1 MIKAMDV
8 YSRSTL
14 FTTIYYLF
22 LAVFVTFKN
31 NTMVLVFFFLFAL
44 PLLKHVIH
52 ISYILTVILKGVGCS
67 ISVAVETEVLWLYV
81 TWKNTQ
87 S

>member
-1 MIKAMDV
+1 MGV

-14 FTTIYYLF
+14 FTITYYLF

-31 NTMVLVFFFLFAL
+31 ITMVLGVFFFAL

-52 ISYILTVILKGVGCS
+52 ISRTLTVPLKGVGYS
-67 ISVAVETEVLWLYV
+67 ISAPVETEVL
-81 TWKNTQ
+81 
-87 S
+87 

>member
-1 MIKAMDV
+1 MDV

-31 NTMVLVFFFLFAL
+31 NTMVLVFFFFFAL
-44 PLLKHVIH
+44 PLLKHAIH
-52 ISYILTVILKGVGCS
+52 ISYILTVIPKGVGRT
-67 ISVAVETEVLWLYV
+67 ISVAVETEVL
-81 TWKNTQ
+81 
-87 S
+87 

>member
-1 MIKAMDV
+1 MLKAMDV

-31 NTMVLVFFFLFAL
+31 NAMVLVCLFVCFAL
-44 PLLKHVIH
+44 PLLEHVIH
-52 ISYILTVILKGVGCS
+52 ISYILTVIPKGVGCS
-67 ISVAVETEVLWLYV
+67 ISVAVETEVL
-81 TWKNTQ
+81 
-87 S
+87 

>member
-1 MIKAMDV
+1 MDV

-31 NTMVLVFFFLFAL
+31 NTVVLAFFFAL

-67 ISVAVETEVLWLYV
+67 ISVAVETEVL
-81 TWKNTQ
+81 
-87 S
+87 